1 MPLLGTYAPAARVF
15 CGGTRQCSPLLD
27 RLAPARA
34 AGFSA
39 VSVWPG
45 DMRGLQ
51 TPDVVQAVSDAGL
64 FVSEIE
70 LITNWMPPHAT
81 SENAFGKFLSAM
93 TADRVLPLAV
103 ELGASTVSVAELFGL
118 DYDRKLIAKHFGEL
132 CDKAAAHGLRVALE
146 FVPTG
151 GVPGLAEAMEVIDTA
166 GRSNGGLM
174 VDVWHVFRSNS
185 SLDLLASAPG
195 DRIFSVQLNDALATP
210 EADLN
215 QGMMNRLLPGEGE
228 LDLKA
233 FIQAIAATG
242 TTAFLG
248 VETFSKDLDQM
259 PTDVAVHRCAA
270 ALDRCLTFASM
281 TQAHSP
287 TGLV

>member
-1 MPLLGTYAPAARVF
+1 MSLSGTYAPAARVF
-15 CGGTRQCSPLLD
+15 YGGTRQCTPLLD

-34 AGFSA
+34 AGFTA
-39 VSVWPG
+39 VSVWPR

-51 TPDVVQAVSDAGL
+51 TTDVAQAIRDAGL
-64 FVSEIE
+64 IVSEIE
-70 LITNWMPPHAT
+70 LITNWMPPHAS
-81 SENAFGKFLSAM
+81 SESAFGKFLSAM
-93 TADRVLPLAV
+93 TADRVLPLAF

-118 DYDRKLIAKHFGEL
+118 DYDRRLMAKHFGEV

-151 GVPGLAEAMEVIDTA
+151 GVPGLAEAMEIIDTA

-174 VDVWHVFRSNS
+174 VDAWHVFRSNS
-185 SLDLLASAPG
+185 SLDLLASVPG
-195 DRIFSVQLNDALATP
+195 DRIFSVQLNDALAAP

-215 QGMMNRLLPGEGE
+215 HGMMNRLLPCEGE
-228 LDLKA
+228 LNLKA
-233 FIQAIAATG
+233 FMQAIAATG

-248 VETFSKDLDQM
+248 VETFSKDLDQL
-259 PTDVAVHRCAA
+259 PTDVAAQRCAA
-270 ALDRCLTFASM
+270 ALDQCMNFVSM
-281 TQAHSP
+281 TQAHSR

>member
-1 MPLLGTYAPAARVF
+1 MPLSGTSVPAARVF
-15 CGGTRQCSPLLD
+15 YGGTRQCTPLLD

-34 AGFSA
+34 AGFTA

-51 TPDVVQAVSDAGL
+51 TTDVAQAVSDAGL

-81 SENAFGKFLSAM
+81 SESAFGKFLSAM

-103 ELGASTVSVAELFGL
+103 ELGASVVSVAELFGL
-118 DYDRKLIAKHFGEL
+118 GYDRKLMAKHFGEV

-174 VDVWHVFRSNS
+174 VDAWHVFRSNS
-185 SLDLLASAPG
+185 SLDLLASIPG
-195 DRIFSVQLNDALATP
+195 DRIFSVQLNDALAAP

-215 QGMMNRLLPGEGE
+215 HGMMNRLLPCAGE

-233 FIQAIAATG
+233 FMQAIAVTR

-248 VETFSKDLDQM
+248 VETFSKDLDQL
-259 PTDVAVHRCAA
+259 PTDVAAHRCAA
-270 ALDRCLTFASM
+270 ALDQCMNLVSM
-281 TQAHSP
+281 AQTHSP